1 MFSSCVVLM
10 CALFHLVPNFYL
22 LFITVHPAG
31 SHAPYV
37 FFVCG
42 SHVRALSSGAQAWL
56 APHFDSFCVP
66 PSLPHLAAQ
75 RTLPSSLAKCS
86 YKKALWTYFQGTV
99 PSFCMWACGSVKGG
113 VRRESESELIFG
125 HCQFSVPFLLHVGMW
140 VSKGGY

>member
-1 MFSSCVVLM
+1 
-10 CALFHLVPNFYL
+10 
-22 LFITVHPAG
+22 
-31 SHAPYV
+31 
-37 FFVCG
+37 
-42 SHVRALSSGAQAWL
+42 
-56 APHFDSFCVP
+56 VP

-113 VRRESESELIFG
+113 VQRERESEFIFGHCQFTVPFFCMWACGSVKGGVRRESESELIFG